1 MLALVTMGKHML
13 AKPSM
18 FRLLSANSSIQLC
31 PLLETRCR
39 AIHLHRMEFWLTAKK
54 QEKNMNKRVIALVTL
69 VFVTISAYSQAL
81 SQSRCT
87 LTEANFPSVRG
98 LRLGMT
104 TEQFLALFPG
114 IAKRLAKEPKNVR
127 DAFEKAIAP
136 TSSEPAYLVADPGS
150 DAATDAAKAQ
160 FAGVNSVSVGI
171 YKGRVTDLSVQYVGV
186 VWNSIDEWLAK
197 VSEAFKLPGAREWAV
212 GPSEDPNRV
221 LKCVGLEIEAAIQGG
236 GASIRVRNT
245 EKASDDQTNST
256 EERKRRDFKP

>member
-1 MLALVTMGKHML
+1 
-13 AKPSM
+13 
-18 FRLLSANSSIQLC
+18 
-31 PLLETRCR
+31 
-39 AIHLHRMEFWLTAKK
+39 
-54 QEKNMNKRVIALVTL
+54 MNKRVIALVTL

-81 SQSRCT
+81 SQSKCN

-136 TSSEPAYLVADPGS
+136 SSSEPAYLVADPGS
-150 DAATDAAKAQ
+150 DTATDAAKAQ

-171 YKGRVTDLSVQYVGV
+171 YKGRVTDLIVQYVGTE
-186 VWNSIDEWLAK
+186 WNSIEEWLAK
-197 VSEAFKLPGAREWAV
+197 VSEAFKLPGARDWAA

-245 EKASDDQTNST
+245 ERDKGNDERANAA
-256 EERKRRDFKP
+256 EEKKRRDFKP